1 MIRSMFTAISSLS
14 LQQKYLDVVSNNLA
28 NANTTGFKAS
38 RVLAQDQFAQM
49 MSPGSAPSTTQ
60 GGTNPTQVGLGVSL
74 GYISSN
80 FTQGILQSTGRNM
93 DLGVQGDGF
102 FIYGQNANRRYSRE
116 GSMSL
121 DMDGNLVNSAT
132 GLRTQGW
139 LTDAAGVT
147 DTNLPVGDIKIVT
160 DKTLAKAT
168 ESVVLG
174 GNLSANAT
182 VGDTNTISMGV
193 YDSLGALQTT
203 AIRFTRGGTPAVP
216 AVIADPTATPPV
228 VGSPAVAAIPNNTW
242 TWQIMDTSG
251 ATPVLGTGDG
261 TITFDASGQ
270 IDVALSVP
278 GTAVGIPGS
287 AGSTDPINP
296 LAIDFSKLT
305 QLASANTATVTSQDG
320 LPAGTVSDVYISPNN
335 GVISLVYSNG
345 MAEQVGQVALARFT
359 NPAGLVK
366 GEDTTFLAGLNSGDP
381 QIGAASTGGRG
392 AISSSF
398 LEASNVDMAQEF
410 TNMILAQRGFQASSR
425 VITTSDEILQ
435 ELVNLK
441 R

>member
-38 RVLAQDQFAQM
+38 RVLSQDQFAQM
-49 MSPGSAPSTTQ
+49 MSPGSAPTATQ
-60 GGTNPTQVGLGVSL
+60 GGINPTQIGLGVNL

-80 FTQGILQSTGRNM
+80 FTQGTLQSTGRNM
-93 DLGVQGDGF
+93 DLGIQGDGF
-102 FIYGQNANRRYSRE
+102 FIYGQDAGRRYSRE

-121 DMDGNLVNSAT
+121 DTEGNLVNSAT

-139 LTDAAGVT
+139 LTDATGKI
-147 DTNLPVGDIKIVT
+147 DTNLPVSDIKIVT

-168 ESVVLG
+168 GNVVLG
-174 GNLSANAT
+174 GNLSANALG
-182 VGDTNTISMGV
+182 GDTSTISMGV

-203 AIRFTRGGTPAVP
+203 SIRFTRGGTAAVP
-216 AVIADPTATPPV
+216 TNV
-228 VGSPAVAAIPNNTW
+228 W
-242 TWQIMDTSG
+242 TWQIMDT
-251 ATPVLGTGDG
+251 TVNPPVAGVGDG
-261 TITFDASGQ
+261 TVTFDASGQ
-270 IDVALSVP
+270 YVAPTPPATDVTTPIA
-278 GTAVGIPGS
+278 IPGS
-287 AGSTDPINP
+287 AGSITPIAP
-296 LAIDFSKLT
+296 FKIDFSKLT
-305 QLASANTATVTSQDG
+305 QLASASTATVTSQDG
-320 LPAGTVSDVYISPNN
+320 LPAGTVSDVYISPNT
-335 GVISLVYSNG
+335 GAISLVYSNG

-359 NPAGLVK
+359 NPTGLVK

-392 AISSSF
+392 AISSGY

-410 TNMILAQRGFQASSR
+410 TNMILAQRGFQASAK